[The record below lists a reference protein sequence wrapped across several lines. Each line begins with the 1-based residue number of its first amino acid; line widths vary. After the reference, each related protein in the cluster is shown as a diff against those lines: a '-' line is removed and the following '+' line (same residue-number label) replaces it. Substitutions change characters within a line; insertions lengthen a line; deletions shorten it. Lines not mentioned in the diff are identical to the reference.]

1 MTYDVR
7 ITPHASDD
15 LEAAARWW
23 FNNRSADQA
32 FRWYQG
38 FLDQLES
45 LDEMPERCPLAR
57 ENPRVPLSTSGNCIT
72 GSATELCF
80 GSSGRRWKCSRSAT
94 SLRTTFRQKICK
106 SDRSGGAVA
115 NVAESGVCSTG
126 LSSCLPSN
134 YLREQ

>member
-7 ITPHASDD
+7 ITPRASDD

-57 ENPRVPLSTSGNCIT
+57 ENPRVP
-72 GSATELCF
+72 F
-80 GSSGRRWKCSRSAT
+80 
-94 SLRTTFRQKICK
+94 
-106 SDRSGGAVA
+106 D
-115 NVAESGVCSTG
+115 
-126 LSSCLPSN
+126 
-134 YLREQ
+134 LRELHYGLGSHPTHRAVFRILGTTVEVLTVRHLARDDIPPDDLQV

>member
-7 ITPHASDD
+7 ITPRASDD

-45 LDEMPERCPLAR
+45 LDEMLRRFVATRCGQ
-57 ENPRVPLSTSGNCIT
+57 RV
-72 GSATELCF
+72 
-80 GSSGRRWKCSRSAT
+80 
-94 SLRTTFRQKICK
+94 
-106 SDRSGGAVA
+106 
-115 NVAESGVCSTG
+115 
-126 LSSCLPSN
+126 
-134 YLREQ
+134 